1 MTLADK
7 LKEAR
12 KNAGLTQVELAEKL
26 CVSRQAITKW
36 ESGKGIPDVENLK
49 MISKVLNVSIDF
61 LLDEEDVL
69 DKTVIKEQINLDD
82 YVKEGK
88 LRSKKD
94 AVVYAKYPNAD
105 ITPLFAKKKS
115 TKGQKVF
122 GELLG
127 WLTDAPFGTDEVFNQ
142 IADAH
147 NAYYMVQQDEKQ
159 IFVTVT
165 DEFIESRIMAKKIT
179 GNKFEMGDYKFQMAV
194 YKVEK

>member
-49 MISKVLNVSIDF
+49 NIANVLNVSIDF
-61 LLDEEDVL
+61 LLDDEGTL
-69 DKTVIKEQINLDD
+69 DKTIIKEQINLND

-94 AVVYAKYPNAD
+94 AVVYAKYPDAD
-105 ITPLFAKKKS
+105 ITPLLAKKKS
-115 TKGQKVF
+115 SKGQKVF
-122 GELLG
+122 AELLG
-127 WLTDAPFGTDEVFNQ
+127 ILTDAPFGTDEVFNQ
-142 IADAH
+142 IADAR
-147 NAYYMVQQDEKQ
+147 NAYYLVQEEGKQ

-165 DEFIESRIMAKKIT
+165 EDFIESKVMAKEIV
-179 GNKFEMGDYKFQMAV
+179 GNKFEIGDYKFQKAN
-194 YKVEK
+194 YKVKK